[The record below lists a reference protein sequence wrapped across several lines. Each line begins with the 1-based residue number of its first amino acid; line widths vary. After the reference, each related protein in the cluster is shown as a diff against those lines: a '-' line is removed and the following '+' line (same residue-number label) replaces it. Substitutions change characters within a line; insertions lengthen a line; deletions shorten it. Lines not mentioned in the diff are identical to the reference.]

1 MSQRDRDELLEAYQ
15 GLRVADVSDGL
26 DAVGRRNVGFVDR
39 AIRPIWLGAYAYGRA
54 VTARYVAANEIVPG
68 MEPEEYG
75 DYAGRWY
82 RDKCQYPFMDIL
94 RPGDFLVLDLSGL
107 EVGFWGS
114 NVGLA
119 AVAKGVT
126 GVVIDGGCRDTAE
139 VALQKCAVWCRH
151 RARTTVIGRL
161 EFESLNQTVNCGG
174 AKASPGDMVVADDD
188 GVIVVPQ
195 EIAGEVA
202 RWAKAELES
211 DKRGRRALYESLGR
225 RLDDTVQ

>member
-1 MSQRDRDELLEAYQ
+1 MSQHGRDGLLEAYR

-26 DAVGRRNVGFVDR
+26 DAVGRRNLGFVDR

-54 VTARYVAANEIVPG
+54 VTARYVATNEIVPD
-68 MEPEEYG
+68 MKPDEYD

-94 RPGDFLVLDLSGL
+94 KPGDFLVIDLSAL
-107 EVGFWGS
+107 EVGLWGS

-126 GVVIDGGCRDTAE
+126 GVAIDGGCRDTAE

-161 EFESLNQTVNCGG
+161 EFESVNQTVNCGG

-225 RLDDTVQ
+225 PLDDTVR